1 MEERPDIAAGRRDLA
16 GVWANSVEVIRGRHE
31 FTLDFFRLDHAER
44 PPSRG
49 VLVARVAL
57 SSSLMLAL
65 LELLQAHWADY
76 TAEVLP
82 REVNQA
88 DEETEDS
95 DHEDG

>member
-31 FTLDFFRLDHAER
+31 FTLDFIRLDHAER

-57 SSSLMLAL
+57 SSSLMLVL
-65 LELLQAHWADY
+65 LDLLQAHWAEY
-76 TAEVLP
+76 TTEVLP

-88 DEETEDS
+88 DEETEDPN
-95 DHEDG
+95 HGAG